1 MSKQGTCW
9 DGYMQKGMKKKGGK
23 GGGKVGAGGSA
34 VSTGFVPFGSC
45 NSLGG
50 TTKGT

>member
-23 GGGKVGAGGSA
+23 LVPNCVPAA
-34 VSTGFVPFGSC
+34 VACCCAAV
-45 NSLGG
+45 
-50 TTKGT
+50 TKG